1 MIDKYIIEFKQLI
14 KIGIPIFGSQLSY
27 MLMGATDTII
37 AGRASSADL
46 AGLAV
51 GTAFATTIWMFISG
65 VIFSVTPIVA
75 QLYGAKKF
83 IEIGKKLREIL
94 WIALFLGI
102 VIFLLFMNMG
112 LILNNLPIDNDITDI
127 SVKYLKAVAI
137 GGTFITIFTCL
148 RCYSEGMTLAKPVF
162 YIAFFGMLINIPLDL
177 MFVYGYLGAPKL
189 GGVGCGFA
197 TSIVN
202 FLMMVTLILY
212 ISYSKNYKKTKPF
225 SEFSWPSFLTTKEVF
240 KLGFPIGL
248 GIFIELSMFSGAAII
263 LGILGETVV
272 ASHSIAINIA
282 SLFFMVPLSIGLAAA
297 TRVGNLIG
305 ENNLRQAKVA
315 SYSTIYM
322 CMCAALINSLI
333 ILIFRE
339 FIVSVYTTDALVF
352 DMAVSLLIFA
362 AIFQLPDGIQMGALG
377 SLRGYKDTFIPMIL
391 LFISYWIF
399 AMPIGYYLTNTG
411 FGMPLGAA
419 GMWYGMII
427 GLTIFSFF
435 SILRLNWIIKKVL
448 ASISEK

>member
-1 MIDKYIIEFKQLI
+1 
-14 KIGIPIFGSQLSY
+14 

-37 AGRASSADL
+37 AGRASSSDL

-51 GTAFATTIWMFISG
+51 GNAFSTTIWMFVSG

-83 IEIGKKLREIL
+83 HEIGKKLREIL
-94 WIALFLGI
+94 WIALALGI
-102 VIFLLFMNMG
+102 FIGLLFMNMD
-112 LILNNLPIDNDITDI
+112 LILNFLPIDKNITDI
-127 SVKYLKAVAI
+127 SISYLKAVAL
-137 GGTFITIFTCL
+137 GFTFITIFTCL
-148 RCYSEGMTLAKPVF
+148 RCYSEGMTLTIPVF
-162 YIAFFGMLINIPLDL
+162 CIAFIGMLINIPLDL
-177 MFVYGYLGAPKL
+177 MFVYGWMGAPKL
-189 GGVGCGFA
+189 GGVGCGIA
-197 TSIVN
+197 TSIVS
-202 FLMMVTLILY
+202 FLMMITLFIY
-212 ISYSKNYKKTKPF
+212 IAISKKYKKTKPF
-225 SEFSWPSFLTTKEVF
+225 SEFSPPTVATTREVF

-263 LGILGETVV
+263 LGTLGETIV

-305 ENNLRQAKVA
+305 ENNPRQAKVA

-322 CMCAALINSLI
+322 CMLAALLNSI
-333 ILIFRE
+333 VILIFRE
-339 FIVSVYTTDALVF
+339 YIVGFYTLDPLVF
-352 DMAVSLLIFA
+352 DLAVSLLIFA

-399 AMPIGYYLTNTG
+399 AMPMGYYLTKIGLNG
-411 FGMPLGAA
+411 PMGAA

-427 GLTIFSFF
+427 GLTIFSFL
-435 SILRLNWIIKKVL
+435 SIIRLNWIIKKFARVK
-448 ASISEK
+448 IY